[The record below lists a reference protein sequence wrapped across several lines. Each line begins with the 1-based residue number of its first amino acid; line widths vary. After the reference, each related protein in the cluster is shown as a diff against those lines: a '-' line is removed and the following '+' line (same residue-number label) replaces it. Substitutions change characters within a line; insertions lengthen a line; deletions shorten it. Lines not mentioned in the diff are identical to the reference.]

1 LTAILE
7 ASKANLAMDDIAEPT
22 TWESLTSLPDA
33 VRLPLRIDPVPL
45 AAEAA
50 QLPLEAW
57 TRHFVPENYVG
68 DWSVAPLRAPAGASH
83 PILQITSPPECKD
96 WTETKWL
103 AASPAIAA
111 LLARFECPLAAVRL
125 MRLGPGSEIKEHRD
139 HDLSADFG
147 MARLHVPLTTSP
159 QVEFLV
165 NRQPVQMIPGECW
178 YLRLADPHAVTNRG
192 TSDRV
197 HLVIDAE
204 VNGWLSALLL
214 EAAGTA

>member
-1 LTAILE
+1 ME
-7 ASKANLAMDDIAEPT
+7 NASTSNELGPDCGSNPALAA
-22 TWESLTSLPDA
+22 LPD
-33 VRLPLRIDPVPL
+33 RLRLALEIDSAPL

-50 QLPLEAW
+50 ALPPEAW
-57 TRHFVPENYVG
+57 TRHFVPDNYVG

-83 PILQITSPPECKD
+83 PILQITSPPDCQD
-96 WTETKWL
+96 WIETEWL
-103 AASPAIAA
+103 TASPAITA

-159 QVEFLV
+159 AVEFLV
-165 NRQPVQMIPGECW
+165 NRTPVAMEPGECW
-178 YLRLADPHAVTNRG
+178 YLRLADPHAVVNRG
-192 TSDRV
+192 AGDRV

-204 VNGWLSALLL
+204 VNVWLAALLL
-214 EAAGTA
+214 EAAQC